1 MARRTTDLSS
11 FGSVSDARSF
21 DLDMEAAMGRMARP
35 SSNTGYRVVRALTWF
50 VMLSFVAGSVFN
62 LYAVRRNAVLLSELT
77 KITQENYNP
86 SVRVRFSQLGEQ
98 VVYAWYNGGTQI
110 VPVAKGISWPE
121 ADAASV
127 VFTERLPEEDAELL
141 SLDDGENGQ
150 ATDGAAR
157 EGTPVVRNVAFV
169 GGAQSFQ
176 PTKEMPNS
184 YVEHL
189 TYSAVVNGS
198 VQYITILFR
207 IDDLSRVTLP
217 SLIAQP
223 SLVNPEN
230 YLRSVEADAG
240 PAELSDWKVDAEQGS
255 QLEAWAKAYST
266 DDRASLKRLTG
277 DTNKESVYVGLV
289 NGGWTYVPGSL
300 NVIWS
305 KSLSEGDAGYARVRW
320 EIQEEVD
327 TGTFDPRTR
336 ESVVKVYRQE
346 QVMDLLVSGKETAL
360 LSVIDWGEAGSYQE
374 LHKFGSAFTAE
385 SAPGY
390 VRK

>member
-11 FGSVSDARSF
+11 FGSVSDARGF

-35 SSNTGYRVVRALTWF
+35 SSNTGYRVVRVLAWF
-50 VMLSFVAGSVFN
+50 VMLSFAAGSVFN
-62 LYAVRRNAVLLSELT
+62 LYAVRRNAVLLSELA

-121 ADAASV
+121 ADTTDIVTTGGS
-127 VFTERLPEEDAELL
+127 PEEGATPLP
-141 SLDDGENGQ
+141 LDKGDGK

-207 IDDLSRVTLP
+207 IDDLSRVALP

-240 PAELSDWKVDAEQGS
+240 PSELSDWKVDAEQGS
-255 QLEAWAKAYST
+255 QLEAWAKAYSA

-289 NGGWTYVPGSL
+289 NGGWIYVPGSL
-300 NVIWS
+300 SVIWS

-336 ESVVKVYRQE
+336 ESVVRVYRQE

-360 LSVIDWGEAGSYQE
+360 LSVIDWGEAGSYRE
-374 LHKFGSAFTAE
+374 LYKFGSAFTAE